1 MPLWSSSGD
10 FSQTRSRMDSTVDSF
25 VNAYLFY
32 KNIQTIA
39 VVASVAL
46 GVGLLF
52 SMTSGARPAI
62 TPKDASQAH
71 S

>member
-1 MPLWSSSGD
+1 
-10 FSQTRSRMDSTVDSF
+10 MDLDSF
-25 VNAYLFY
+25 VDAYLFY

-39 VVASVAL
+39 VVVSVAV

-52 SMTSGARPAI
+52 SMTSGAKPAI
-62 TPKDASQAH
+62 TQKSAEKAH

>member
-1 MPLWSSSGD
+1 
-10 FSQTRSRMDSTVDSF
+10 MDSLDSF

-39 VVASVAL
+39 VVVSVAV

-52 SMTSGARPAI
+52 SMTSGAKPAI
-62 TPKDASQAH
+62 TP
-71 S
+71 

>member
-1 MPLWSSSGD
+1 M
-10 FSQTRSRMDSTVDSF
+10 DSF

-39 VVASVAL
+39 VVVSVAV

-52 SMTSGARPAI
+52 SMTSGAKPML
-62 TPKDASQAH
+62 TSKDASQAH

>member
-1 MPLWSSSGD
+1 
-10 FSQTRSRMDSTVDSF
+10 MDATVDSF

-39 VVASVAL
+39 VVVSVAL

-52 SMTSGARPAI
+52 SMTSGAKPAL
-62 TPKDASQAH
+62 TAKTAEQAH
-71 S
+71 Y

>member
-1 MPLWSSSGD
+1 
-10 FSQTRSRMDSTVDSF
+10 MDLDSF
-25 VNAYLFY
+25 VDAYLYY

-39 VVASVAL
+39 VVVSVAV

-52 SMTSGARPAI
+52 SMTSGAKPAL
-62 TPKDASQAH
+62 TSKDASHAH

>member
-1 MPLWSSSGD
+1 
-10 FSQTRSRMDSTVDSF
+10 MDATVDSF

-39 VVASVAL
+39 LLAGVAL

-52 SMTSGARPAI
+52 SMSSGAKPPI
-62 TPKDASQAH
+62 TAKAAGQAQSFSQ
-71 S
+71 

>member
-1 MPLWSSSGD
+1 
-10 FSQTRSRMDSTVDSF
+10 MDSTVDSF

-32 KNIQTIA
+32 KNIQAIA

>member
-1 MPLWSSSGD
+1 
-10 FSQTRSRMDSTVDSF
+10 MDSLDSF

-39 VVASVAL
+39 VVVSVAV

-52 SMTSGARPAI
+52 SMTSGAKPAI
-62 TPKDASQAH
+62 TQKSAEQAH

>member
-1 MPLWSSSGD
+1 
-10 FSQTRSRMDSTVDSF
+10 MDSTVDSF

-46 GVGLLF
+46 GVGVLF
-52 SMTSGARPAI
+52 YMSSHVQVGGSPGVKPTEAAAVPFR
-62 TPKDASQAH
+62 SQ
-71 S
+71 